1 MILLQEDGSPAQP
14 SGSVDV
20 DANNFMVEVVEKSRT
35 VPVLVDFWAPWC
47 EPCKSLT
54 PILESVSQEYGED
67 LHFVKVNIDENQPL
81 AGQFGIRSVPTVYL
95 VKDGD
100 VIDGFMGAMPKE
112 GVKQFLSKHI
122 TSDNVSAPDQVDVL
136 LQQGNVAQAI
146 ALLKSEDSEESS
158 IRLADIHLQMND
170 LESARDS
177 LKKVKDADGS
187 PEFKQVTAK
196 LEFIESIQN
205 APSERKLRKRI
216 KQNPKDWEAQIQL
229 AEIQLSQGQFETALE
244 SLLEVVRQDRTFND
258 DAARKTLIKAFD
270 LLGSDNELVTKY
282 RRMLAIALN

>member
-14 SGSVDV
+14 SSSVDV
-20 DANNFMVEVVEKSRT
+20 DANNFMVEVVEKSRS

-54 PILESVSQEYGED
+54 PILESISQEYGED

-100 VIDGFMGAMPKE
+100 VVDGFMGAMPKE

-122 TSDNVSAPDQVDVL
+122 TSDNVSAPDQVDLL

-146 ALLKSEDSEESS
+146 ALLKSEDSDDSK

-170 LESARDS
+170 LENARDS
-177 LKKVKDADGS
+177 LKNVKDATGT

-196 LEFIESIQN
+196 LKLIESIQN

-216 KQNPKDWEAQIQL
+216 QQNPKDWEAQIQL
-229 AEIQLSQGQFETALE
+229 AEINLAQGQFETALE
-244 SLLEVVRQDRTFND
+244 SLLEIVRQDRSFND

-270 LLGSDNELVTKY
+270 LLGSDNELVSKY
-282 RRMLAIALN
+282 RRLLAIALN